1 MVNDRGELGERIE
14 SLEDEFNLLKTEVR
28 QTLVDLKE
36 FIMKGRTILP
46 ENPPITNRS
55 PLQETVTQEPRESP
69 QTDELI
75 PSLEAQPPDGEPET
89 LMVSPEPN
97 PTESAE
103 FQRTAGFISS
113 VPAQAGPAVAQPDAT
128 MMNNLIWWLGMA
140 KRRGITL
147 RQLSPFIEAY
157 EMSGYMSP
165 MIAKLIYRTMAEMES
180 SNDASQ
186 TAAQMPQDFSE
197 GLMQLNDIICSPEH
211 ALKRGDTFRDPLDSG
226 TGYAR
231 IGSPDQN
238 AA

>member
-1 MVNDRGELGERIE
+1 MVSSQSETNEKLER
-14 SLEDEFNLLKTEVR
+14 LEDEFNLLKTEVR
-28 QTLVDLKE
+28 QTLIDLKE

-55 PLQETVTQEPRESP
+55 PLQETVTEEPRESP

-75 PSLEAQPPDGEPET
+75 PTLDAQAPDAEPET
-89 LMVSPEPN
+89 LMVSAEPN

-103 FQRTAGFISS
+103 FQRAGFISS
-113 VPAQAGPAVAQPDAT
+113 VPVQAGPAVPQPDAT

-180 SNDASQ
+180 SNETSQ
-186 TAAQMPQDFSE
+186 TAAQVPQDFSE

-226 TGYAR
+226 TGYPR
-231 IGSPDQN
+231 IGPGAEN
-238 AA
+238 VA

>member
-1 MVNDRGELGERIE
+1 MVSDRGELGERIE

-55 PLQETVTQEPRESP
+55 PLQETVTEEPRESP
-69 QTDELI
+69 QTDGLI
-75 PSLEAQPPDGEPET
+75 PTLDAQAPDAEPET

-103 FQRTAGFISS
+103 FQRAGFISS
-113 VPAQAGPAVAQPDAT
+113 VPVQAGPAVPQPDAT

-180 SNDASQ
+180 SNDTSQ
-186 TAAQMPQDFSE
+186 TAAQVPQDFSE

-211 ALKRGDTFRDPLDSG
+211 ALKRGDAFRDPLDSG
-226 TGYAR
+226 TGYPR
-231 IGSPDQN
+231 IGPGDEN
-238 AA
+238 VA